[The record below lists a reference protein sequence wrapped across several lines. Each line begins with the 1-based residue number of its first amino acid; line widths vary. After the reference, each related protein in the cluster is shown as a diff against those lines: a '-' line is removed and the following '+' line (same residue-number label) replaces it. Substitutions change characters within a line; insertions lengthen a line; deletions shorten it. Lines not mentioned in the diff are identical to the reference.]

1 MLRDG
6 INGAVRRVPVWGL
19 YIICA
24 LPAPW
29 LFWRALTGGLGPE
42 PIKALEQALGLWALQ
57 FLIAVLCVTPL
68 RRFTGINLLR
78 FRRAL
83 GLMVAYYA
91 MAHLLVW
98 LVIDVQV
105 LALIWA
111 DIVKRPYIT
120 VGMAAFVLMLPLA
133 ASSNNWALR
142 KMGAPRWRWL
152 HRATYG
158 VAILGALHFV
168 MLRKGLQLE
177 PLLYMAAIL
186 GLLGL
191 RLPGLTAI
199 WPKRSASAAPLRLKS
214 R

>member
-1 MLRDG
+1 
-6 INGAVRRVPVWGL
+6 
-19 YIICA
+19 
-24 LPAPW
+24 
-29 LFWRALTGGLGPE
+29 
-42 PIKALEQALGLWALQ
+42 
-57 FLIAVLCVTPL
+57 
-68 RRFTGINLLR
+68 
-78 FRRAL
+78 
-83 GLMVAYYA
+83 MVAYYA

-191 RLPGLTAI
+191 RLPSLTAI
-199 WPKRSASAAPLRLKS
+199 WPKRSASAAPLQSKS